1 MLSIKPVLERLGQG
15 TFFRG
20 KFALLLRVMGILL
33 AIMVLIAIINMWR
46 GGLSDAPG
54 ANIFAGILFQVFLVV
69 GTFFAV
75 HTMFI
80 RANDVAQLL
89 EGTYTAIP
97 IAAIFLKMV
106 GEVYAIMMIVVTIG
120 ATFAAWIMGSPPRG
134 LTGAVEPFAPS
145 TALLHGID
153 NAFLGGLALLV
164 VGIVSALL
172 YLFFFYVL
180 ADIIT
185 VLGDV
190 GTSARRRV

>member
-15 TFFRG
+15 TFFRS
-20 KFALLLRVMGILL
+20 KFALLLRVMAILL

-69 GTFFAV
+69 GTYFAV

-89 EGTYTAIP
+89 EGTYTVIP
-97 IAAIFLKMV
+97 IASIFLKMV

-120 ATFAAWIMGSPPRG
+120 ATFAAWIMAAPPRG

-145 TALLHGID
+145 TTLLHGID

-164 VGIVSALL
+164 VGVVSALL

-180 ADIIT
+180 SEIVV